1 MLRTTHKQ
9 IVSLLLAPALLAASF
24 GASAYEAGDAIIRLG
39 AAAVDPQEDSGNVE
53 IGGADSGLTVGVD
66 SNVQM
71 GLTGTYM
78 LTNHVGIGLL
88 AATPFQHSISLSGAG
103 KLADIKHLPPTVTL
117 QYFPLDSH
125 SVVQPYVG
133 AGVNYTAFF
142 DEEFTSANK
151 QAGFSDLELDD
162 SWGLALEAGLDYQL
176 TEHLLFNASVWYADI
191 DTEANFKVGG
201 VKSSV
206 DVDIDP
212 WVYMVALGYKF

>member
-103 KLADIKHLPPTVTL
+103 KLANIKHLPPTVTL

-125 SVVQPYVG
+125 SAAQPYVG
-133 AGVNYTAFF
+133 AGINYTAFF

-176 TEHLLFNASVWYADI
+176 TEHLLLNASVWYADI

>member
-9 IVSLLLAPALLAASF
+9 IASLLLAPALLAASV

-78 LTNHVGIGLL
+78 LSNHVGIGLL

-125 SVVQPYVG
+125 SLVQPYVG
-133 AGVNYTAFF
+133 AGINYTAFF